1 MEIRSLHAEDL
12 EQAWE
17 LDRYAFHS
25 APKKRDSYM
34 HWDPARLTGAFENGR
49 LLGSW
54 ASEAEFITYPCGPED
69 SALLLMPE
77 QKARVRVEVRW
88 MTRIVDAIAAVE
100 ARGFPQGLEG
110 EAHLEI
116 LDPILPNHAGR
127 FV

>member
-1 MEIRSLHAEDL
+1 
-12 EQAWE
+12 
-17 LDRYAFHS
+17 
-25 APKKRDSYM
+25 
-34 HWDPARLTGAFENGR
+34 
-49 LLGSW
+49 
-54 ASEAEFITYPCGPED
+54 
-69 SALLLMPE
+69 MPE

-116 LDPILPNHAGR
+116 LDPILPNQAGR